1 MKTLITLLFL
11 ILSHIVF
18 AQLTDPFGK
27 IITHEIKLNKLDN
40 GMYSGAIEWTTG
52 SLDSL
57 QKFIINDL
65 DIKAPV
71 MVSIISKAPDHN
83 VDLSFHKENWEKVE
97 SKISTDGEKYATKTF
112 RTMGSAG
119 LGISSKVAGIPY
131 LITVKVGLQFPS
143 TQSLI
148 RITNDKEEYTQ
159 HMRKL
164 GYMGQLFNEDGST
177 SSNTESASTKNSN
190 SNSDNTLMYVIIG
203 LLAIIAILFAIFIL
217 KNKSSKVTMLLI
229 ISLGFTQ
236 IVISQGS
243 IPHNV
248 PPSNMESVF
257 VDYQSTNVENQV
269 PVDYN
274 NPGVRP
280 AMDRTA
286 HVSNDDGQ
294 TYQPVELNPN
304 QGSIELS
311 GDEISEIRR
320 RMQEDRD
327 EFNENYGVKSL
338 GERTQGDQR
347 TLPTDRTNEELNR
360 LRRQIQ
366 QLQQQVDLLSQ
377 QDEEYEDDFDDF
389 DDGGEMILYCED
401 LDACRSC
408 IQRGQNKFNTHRAYF
423 NFLQKYYLKKATDLN
438 DWIEYGNALSSLPG
452 GGGMAWTP
460 ILLHKVR
467 PAMDDLKEA
476 YNKKFDQYIASME
489 EDLLEISACYGTA
502 HGRIRSRE
510 SYEIQMFAVLNA
522 LKASKIHK

>member
-1 MKTLITLLFL
+1 MKTLITLILL
-11 ILSHIVF
+11 IFSHIVF

-83 VDLSFHKENWEKVE
+83 IDLSFHKENWEKVE

-112 RTMGSAG
+112 RTMGSTG

-148 RITNDKEEYTQ
+148 RITDDKEEYTQ

-177 SSNTESASTKNSN
+177 SSNTESASTNNSN
-190 SNSDNTLMYVIIG
+190 SNIDNTLMYVIIG

-217 KNKSSKVTMLLI
+217 KNKPSKVTMLLI

-243 IPHNV
+243 IPHNI

-280 AMDRTA
+280 ATDRTA
-286 HVSNDDGQ
+286 YVSNDGGQ
-294 TYQPVELNPN
+294 TYQPVQLNPN

-311 GDEISEIRR
+311 GDEVAEIQRGMDENSE
-320 RMQEDRD
+320 
-327 EFNENYGVKSL
+327 EFNNNYGENSPGKK
-338 GERTQGDQR
+338 TNGDTR
-347 TLPTDRTNEELNR
+347 TLPTDITEEELEE
-360 LRRQIQ
+360 LIRRIE
-366 QLQQQVDLLSQ
+366 QLELEVDLLSERDQ
-377 QDEEYEDDFDDF
+377 ESQETHN
-389 DDGGEMILYCED
+389 DGLQILQYCEQIPD
-401 LDACRSC
+401 CQSC
-408 IQRGQNKFNTHRAYF
+408 IDEAYQKYLAHYSHYQ
-423 NFLQKYYLKKATDLN
+423 FLQKYYLKKATELN
-438 DWIEYGNALSSLPG
+438 DWIAWGNSRASLPG
-452 GGGMAWTP
+452 GGGLGWNGKL
-460 ILLHKVR
+460 IRDVR
-467 PAMDDLKEA
+467 PAMDKLKNE
-476 YNKKFDQYIASME
+476 YDKKFDYYIKQME
-489 EDLLEISACYGTA
+489 RDLRLIKSCYTGDRDRFPSIGA
-502 HGRIRSRE
+502 
-510 SYEIQMFAVLNA
+510 YEAQVGQVIFI
-522 LKASKIHK
+522 LKAARITK